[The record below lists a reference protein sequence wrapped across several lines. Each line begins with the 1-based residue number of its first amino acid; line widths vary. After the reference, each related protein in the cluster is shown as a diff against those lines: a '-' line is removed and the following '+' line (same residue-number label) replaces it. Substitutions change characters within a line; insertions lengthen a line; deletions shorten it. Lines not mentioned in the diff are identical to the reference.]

1 MRRAVVT
8 GIVLVAAAGGCGGGS
23 NGSGSH
29 PSAGSRSQGPAAIAT
44 PQASDGRLGGAIVAR
59 PGTLELHGKVE
70 KITGRSILPPNTKN
84 ALGAEEN
91 CTGVDAHPTAE
102 TLQQISDSIFCLMNA
117 MRANAGVPALRQ
129 QAELAHASVEHSQD
143 MADHD
148 YFAHDSQDGRTVVDR
163 LKSATYIPKLGDW
176 VIGENL
182 AWGAGS
188 LASPKALV
196 NAWMNSPPHRENLLS
211 GDFVEVGMGLV
222 FGTPS
227 KDAPDGVTVT
237 TDFGTR
243 PGSAASAAAD
253 ASTTAPGGSA
263 DSAEPGGAGDSS
275 NAGSGEVAGTTAAA
289 AARKKAV
296 ARHRRAVAAKRKRA
310 LRRCARKHGS
320 AKRRCVRAARR
331 IHR

>member
-8 GIVLVAAAGGCGGGS
+8 GIVLIALASGCGGGS

-91 CTGVDAHPTAE
+91 CTGVEAQPTAE

-188 LASPKALV
+188 LATPKALV

-243 PGSAASAAAD
+243 PGSTTAGAAGAATGSG
-253 ASTTAPGGSA
+253 STTGPGGVDLSGTT
-263 DSAEPGGAGDSS
+263 GG
-275 NAGSGEVAGTTAAA
+275 VAGTRAAA
-289 AARKKAV
+289 LRRK
-296 ARHRRAVAAKRKRA
+296 RARA
-310 LRRCARKHGS
+310 LRRCTHKHGS
-320 AKRRCVRAARR
+320 
-331 IHR
+331 